1 MRADL
6 TLLETTRA
14 AAADLEERL
23 HEEGG
28 HVVVHVR
35 GRRMTTLDG
44 VFDEFAA
51 ALQFPYYFGANKDA
65 FDECLSEV
73 READDPPSVL
83 VFDAHELLTG
93 EPDQLAWFVTVLGQ
107 IPLRV
112 ILQVPAQHS
121 AALVERFAVAGHGDL
136 GRSAEPGA

>member
-14 AAADLEERL
+14 GAADLEEQL
-23 HEEGG
+23 QQEG

-35 GRRMTTLDG
+35 GRRMTTLG
-44 VFDEFAA
+44 QVFDEFAA
-51 ALQFPYYFGANKDA
+51 ALQFPYYFGGNKDA

-73 READDPPSVL
+73 READDPSVL

-93 EPDQLAWFVTVLGQ
+93 QPDQLAWFVAVLGQ

-112 ILQVPAQHS
+112 ILQVPAEHS
-121 AALVERFAVAGHGDL
+121 AAVVERFAAAGHGDL
-136 GRSAEPGA
+136 GRSTEPGA

>member
-6 TLLETTRA
+6 TLLETTRSG
-14 AAADLEERL
+14 AADLEEQLRQD
-23 HEEGG
+23 GR
-28 HVVVHVR
+28 VVHLR
-35 GRRMTTLDG
+35 GRKMTTLRQL
-44 VFDEFAA
+44 FDEFAA

-73 READDPPSVL
+73 CEAAAPSVL

-93 EPDQLAWFVTVLGQ
+93 EPDQMAWFVAVLGQ

-112 ILQVPAQHS
+112 ILQVPPQH
-121 AALVERFAVAGHGDL
+121 ADAVAERFAAAGHGDL